1 MSMADREE
9 AAHIILRSRQP
20 GSPPDPF
27 TNARIVELIRVARG
41 NMDHSRMGMGGP
53 TEWLDHLSATIDATK
68 EVLVYLKA
76 QAAMD
81 MFAHNPDAKRLYT
94 NIINAGMDRIFRG
107 NNDL

>member
-1 MSMADREE
+1 MADREE

-41 NMDHSRMGMGGP
+41 NM